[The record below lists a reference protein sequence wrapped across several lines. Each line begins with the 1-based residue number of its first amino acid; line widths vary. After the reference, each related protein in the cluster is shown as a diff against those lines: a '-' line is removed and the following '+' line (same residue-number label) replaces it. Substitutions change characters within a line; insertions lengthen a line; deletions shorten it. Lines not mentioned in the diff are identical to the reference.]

1 MKVQFNFK
9 IEEKDLKSLQKIA
22 DARDECVSDIVRLSV
37 RKELARFGLIKT
49 HDVKMLEV

>member
-1 MKVQFNFK
+1 MKIQFNFK

-22 DARDECVSDIVRLSV
+22 EVRGEYVSDIVRLAI

-49 HDVKMLEV
+49 HDMKILEV